1 MGAYLQKPV
10 TEKFT
15 EEAENEFL
23 KVASS
28 KMQGWRINQEV
39 CIVINSQIPVNTPKI
54 LRKVFFH
61 VLDAL

>member
-54 LRKVFFH
+54 L
-61 VLDAL
+61 